1 MVYIGFKKKIL
12 DFEKNPDIPITSTQY
27 RYVRI
32 RAKLTSHDKQI
43 FDSGKMAEVGNGGL
57 GLC

>member
-1 MVYIGFKKKIL
+1 MTIVGR
-12 DFEKNPDIPITSTQY
+12 DE
-27 RYVRI
+27 RI

-43 FDSGKMAEVGNGGL
+43 FDPGKMAEVGNGGL

>member
-43 FDSGKMAEVGNGGL
+43 FDPGKNGRGR
-57 GLC
+57 